1 MPERKAKVK
10 PKAELAEPT
19 PGTEPLP
26 PLAPTLR
33 VLDTRVLR
41 GPNVWVKKPVIR
53 MSVDLGVLEQYPSN
67 TIPGFNEALMALLPT
82 MEEHACSLGPPR
94 RLLQPARGR
103 HLDGPRGGAHRA
115 RAAVPRGHRGAHR
128 QDPLIGHRRA
138 RYEVDLRVPRGAGRA
153 RGGPHRGGARQLFRR
168 AR

>member
-1 MPERKAKVK
+1 MPERKATVK

-82 MEEHACSLGPPR
+82 MEEHACSLGR
-94 RLLQPARGR
+94 
-103 HLDGPRGGAHRA
+103 RGGFISRL
-115 RAAVPRGHRGAHR
+115 REGTWVGHIAEHVALEL
-128 QDPLIGHRRA
+128 QNL
-138 RYEVDLRVPRGAGRA
+138 AGRPVAFQATSNLVLYA
-153 RGGPHRGGARQLFRR
+153 RDVLFDEPYCIVIE
-168 AR
+168 APAS